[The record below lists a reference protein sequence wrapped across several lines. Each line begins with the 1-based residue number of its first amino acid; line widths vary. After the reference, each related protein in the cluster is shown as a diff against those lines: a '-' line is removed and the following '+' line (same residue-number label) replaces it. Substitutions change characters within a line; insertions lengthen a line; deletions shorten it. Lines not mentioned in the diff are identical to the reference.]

1 MNPVALTHFIA
12 GLVMIA
18 VSLPL
23 IKRKVKMNPWYGIR
37 IPAAFESEQ
46 RWLEINE
53 YGGRLLLRCG
63 VLIAIVASPEFFLR
77 EAYLA
82 AYALAASALI
92 VLALGL
98 TIGNIFRHARR
109 TKS

>member
-1 MNPVALTHFIA
+1 
-12 GLVMIA
+12 MIA

-23 IKRKVKMNPWYGIR
+23 IQRKVKMNPWYGIR

-63 VLIAIVASPEFFLR
+63 ILIAIVASPEFFFSQ
-77 EAYLA
+77 AYWA
-82 AYALAASALI
+82 VSAVAASAII

-98 TIGNIFRHARR
+98 TISMIFRHARR